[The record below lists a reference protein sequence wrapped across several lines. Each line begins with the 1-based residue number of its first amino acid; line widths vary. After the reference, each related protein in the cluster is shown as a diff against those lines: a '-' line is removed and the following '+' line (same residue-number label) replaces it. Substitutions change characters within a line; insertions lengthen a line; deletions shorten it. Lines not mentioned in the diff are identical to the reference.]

1 MLACNSKMSYED
13 LYSKINKEI
22 DKGNFKEAIALLDKA
37 IKINY
42 KADSLYTLKSF
53 CLYNTGYYKKAEQ
66 EAEKALLYNSQN
78 DYAYYMMG
86 ISKRETNLFGNVS
99 IESAKSDKIYI
110 DSEMV
115 NRYVITLHDNQ
126 ASGEIYDMKE
136 ALLNLNKAIEINGTC
151 GDNFFERGKT
161 YYKMSLYKR
170 ALTDFDKAII
180 LSNHIGEFFFYRGM
194 LYKELDKSLEALND
208 FNKAISLKEDA
219 FYYANRG
226 YLKREQLND
235 KQGGCD
241 DLKKAKHLGLS
252 MTDDECK

>member
-1 MLACNSKMSYED
+1 MLSCNSKMSYDE
-13 LYSKINKEI
+13 LYSKVNKEI
-22 DKGNFKEAIALLDKA
+22 DKENFNEAIALLDKA

-42 KADSLYTLKSF
+42 NADSLYTLKSF
-53 CLYNTGYYKKAEQ
+53 CLYKTGYYKKAEQ

-78 DYAYYMMG
+78 DYAYYMLG
-86 ISKRETNLFGNVS
+86 ISKRETNLFGNVD

-115 NRYVITLHDNQ
+115 NRYAVTLYDNQ
-126 ASGEIYDMKE
+126 TSGEIYDMKE
-136 ALLNLNKAIEINGTC
+136 ALMNLNKAIEINGTC

-161 YYKMSLYKR
+161 YYKMGLYKR
-170 ALTDFDKAII
+170 ALGDFDTAIV
-180 LSNHIGEFFFYRGM
+180 LSNNIGEFFFYRGM
-194 LYKELDKSLEALND
+194 LFKELNKSLEALND

-241 DLKKAKHLGLS
+241 DLKKAKRLGLS
-252 MTDDECK
+252 MTDDECQ